1 MTTVS
6 HTRVLKFL
14 AWFLFAFA
22 LALPLWESRPTA
34 SQSQTANL
42 NRVASEVPDGA
53 VAAAAPATEALTTDM
68 DAKTDDL
75 FNNFGARG
83 TPINECIA
91 DAVPPTARGNGR
103 FEDNKFIFEEEETV
117 ADGLGPTYNDVGCVT
132 CHQAVDTGAF
142 GQQMEFRAGHLS
154 GGNFVD
160 APGGQL
166 IHARGTDSDIVEHIT
181 TGENVRAF
189 RVVLQAL
196 GDGFIEC
203 IANQTLQDNVAAEPS
218 AVRGALT
225 AVPVVEANN
234 TLRIG
239 RFGWKAQHASLLSF
253 SGDAYL
259 NEMGIT
265 NKFDG
270 FGGRSSSAADAGTH
284 ENPASTADGVIDVN
298 FGTQF
303 DPVADPEDDG
313 GDVLAFADF
322 MAATRAPGR
331 QNPIPAAALRGDPL
345 FNQVG
350 CAACHTRTFTTATAG
365 TAINGGAFTV
375 PAALGDKIIHPFSDF
390 ALHDVGTGDGIVQ
403 NAGQASA
410 NLMRTAPLWGIRA
423 RNRFM
428 HDGLT
433 VNISEAIQRHAG
445 QATAARNAFNA
456 LTAAQRSDLLFFILS
471 L

>member
-1 MTTVS
+1 MPKLFK
-6 HTRVLKFL
+6 VLAL
-14 AWFLFAFA
+14 TLFAA
-22 LALPLWESRPTA
+22 LALSLWLSPPTTGQNNKGNNPV
-34 SQSQTANL
+34 S
-42 NRVASEVPDGA
+42 SETGSGA
-53 VAAAAPATEALTTDM
+53 VALAAPTEALTTDM

-83 TPINECIA
+83 TPPDECVA
-91 DAVPPTARGNGR
+91 DAVPPTARGNGT

-142 GQQMEFRAGHLS
+142 GQQMELRAGHITNGS
-154 GGNFVD
+154 FVD
-160 APGGQL
+160 NPGGQL
-166 IHARGTDSDIVEHIT
+166 IHTRGTDSDVVEHIT
-181 TGENVRAF
+181 TAENVRSF
-189 RVVLQAL
+189 RVVTQAL
-196 GDGFIEC
+196 GDGFVEC
-203 IANQTLQDNVAAEPS
+203 IANQDLQSNVAAEP
-218 AVRGALT
+218 AAQRGTLT
-225 AVPVVEANN
+225 AVPVTEANN

-253 SGDAYL
+253 AGDAYL

-265 NKFDG
+265 SKFDG
-270 FGGRSSSAADAGTH
+270 FGGRSSTAPDAGTH
-284 ENPASTADGVIDVN
+284 ENPASTAEGVIQVT
-298 FGTQF
+298 GPPF
-303 DPVADPEDDG
+303 DPVVDPEDDG

-331 QNPIPAAALRGDPL
+331 QNPIPAAATRGDPL

-350 CAACHTRTFTTATAG
+350 CAVCHTRTFTTAPAG
-365 TAINGGAFTV
+365 TSINGGAFTV

-403 NAGQASA
+403 NAGQSTA
-410 NLMRTAPLWGIRA
+410 NQMRTAPLWGIRA

-428 HDGLT
+428 HDGLS
-433 VNISEAIQRHAG
+433 VNVSETIQRHAG
-445 QATAARNAFNA
+445 QATAARNAFNN
-456 LTAAQRSDLLFFILS
+456 LTAAQRSDLLFFVLS

>member
-1 MTTVS
+1 M
-6 HTRVLKFL
+6 
-14 AWFLFAFA
+14 
-22 LALPLWESRPTA
+22 
-34 SQSQTANL
+34 
-42 NRVASEVPDGA
+42 
-53 VAAAAPATEALTTDM
+53 
-68 DAKTDDL
+68 
-75 FNNFGARG
+75 
-83 TPINECIA
+83 
-91 DAVPPTARGNGR
+91 PPTARGNGR

-117 ADGLGPTYNDVGCVT
+117 EDGLGPTYNDVGCVT

-154 GGNFVD
+154 NGSFVD
-160 APGGQL
+160 NPGGQL
-166 IHARGTDSDIVEHIT
+166 IHTRGTDSDVVEHIT
-181 TGENVRAF
+181 TAETVRSF
-189 RVVLQAL
+189 RVVLGAL
-196 GDGFIEC
+196 GDGFVEC
-203 IANQTLQDNVAAEPS
+203 IANQTLQDNVAAQPL
-218 AVRGALT
+218 AQRGVLT
-225 AVPVVEANN
+225 AVPVTEANN

-270 FGGRSSSAADAGTH
+270 FGGRSSTAADAGTH
-284 ENPASTADGVIDVN
+284 ENPASTAEGVINVT
-298 FGTQF
+298 GPPF

-331 QNPIPAAALRGDPL
+331 QNPIPASAGRGDPL
-345 FNQVG
+345 FTQVG
-350 CAACHTRTFTTATAG
+350 CAVCHTRTFTTAAAG
-365 TAINGGAFTV
+365 TLINGGAFTV

-403 NAGQASA
+403 NAGQSTA
-410 NLMRTAPLWGIRA
+410 NLMKTAPLWGIRA

-428 HDGLT
+428 HDGLS
-433 VNISEAIQRHAG
+433 VNISETIQRHAG

-456 LTAAQRSDLLFFILS
+456 LTAAQRADLLAFVLS